1 MSTWGEDMGEHANLQ
16 NDMGTNVHVSW
27 HRAAVTHG
35 LFSDMV
41 DSLIDKYRYLYD
53 ALALI

>member
-27 HRAAVTHG
+27 HCAAVTHG